1 MAWAPTPLLDPVVR
15 PGGVSNG
22 RNSLGRV
29 RFNKFLLLLTAEASP
44 PAERWKGRIVLRGN
58 SPGALMQPHAI
69 RMLPAQ
75 PMHGHARHASG
86 WRPPPMHPGV
96 PVMIPGLEAL
106 EPSVA
111 PFRPGAGV
119 DPATLPEARPHEV
132 LDLRDGD
139 TLALAAVP
147 VRRTIAGRRVV
158 MYGYNKQYPGPLIRV
173 TEGATIVV
181 EFTNRIDWPTLE
193 RIAFVR
199 QPCDSLN
206 CRGVR

>member
-1 MAWAPTPLLDPVVR
+1 MVR
-15 PGGVSNG
+15 LGGVSNG

-44 PAERWKGRIVLRGN
+44 PAERWKGRNR
-58 SPGALMQPHAI
+58 
-69 RMLPAQ
+69 
-75 PMHGHARHASG
+75 AS
-86 WRPPPMHPGV
+86 
-96 PVMIPGLEAL
+96 
-106 EPSVA
+106 
-111 PFRPGAGV
+111 
-119 DPATLPEARPHEV
+119 
-132 LDLRDGD
+132 RD
-139 TLALAAVP
+139 
-147 VRRTIAGRRVV
+147 VRL
-158 MYGYNKQYPGPLIRV
+158 YKQYPGPLIHV

>member
-1 MAWAPTPLLDPVVR
+1 MVR
-15 PGGVSNG
+15 LGGVSNG

-58 SPGALMQPHAI
+58 PSALMQPHAI
-69 RMLPAQ
+69 
-75 PMHGHARHASG
+75 
-86 WRPPPMHPGV
+86 
-96 PVMIPGLEAL
+96 
-106 EPSVA
+106 
-111 PFRPGAGV
+111 
-119 DPATLPEARPHEV
+119 
-132 LDLRDGD
+132 
-139 TLALAAVP
+139 
-147 VRRTIAGRRVV
+147 
-158 MYGYNKQYPGPLIRV
+158 YGYNKQYPGPLIRV

-206 CRGVR
+206 RRGVR

>member
-1 MAWAPTPLLDPVVR
+1 MAAPQGSKPTCPPGNDGGAAGDPSLYCIDLVPVPDASGLPDAATLGPYSSYVAWATTPLLDPVVR
-15 PGGVSNG
+15 LGGVSNG

-44 PAERWKGRIVLRGN
+44 PAERWKGRI
-58 SPGALMQPHAI
+58 
-69 RMLPAQ
+69 
-75 PMHGHARHASG
+75 
-86 WRPPPMHPGV
+86 
-96 PVMIPGLEAL
+96 E
-106 EPSVA
+106 
-111 PFRPGAGV
+111 
-119 DPATLPEARPHEV
+119 
-132 LDLRDGD
+132 
-139 TLALAAVP
+139 
-147 VRRTIAGRRVV
+147 RVV